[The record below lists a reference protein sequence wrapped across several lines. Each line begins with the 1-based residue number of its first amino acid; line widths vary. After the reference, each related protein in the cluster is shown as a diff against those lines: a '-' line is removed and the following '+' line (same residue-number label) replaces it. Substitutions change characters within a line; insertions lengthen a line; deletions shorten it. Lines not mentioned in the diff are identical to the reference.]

1 MKLTKILSAAIIVSA
16 VSSVFALDGRTVMQN
31 AYDVKEPYFSHALV
45 QMDLISK
52 DGSVESRKVEEYGR
66 SRDNIKDAVFVFLDP
81 PSVKNTRFLQKENKD
96 RDDDKWIY
104 MPKLRQ
110 VTRINSSDGDKSF
123 VGTEFTYDDM
133 STREVDDDTHE
144 LLAETEKKGKFECA
158 KVKSTPK
165 DPADS
170 QYLYRIS
177 WVDKETW
184 IPVYIE
190 MYDKK
195 GKLLKV
201 NEITEIKHPTG
212 INNTVYNIP
221 AVSSM
226 KNVQNG
232 RQTNLKLLQ
241 LVVDKKIPAGV
252 FTTNFLDTGT
262 VQNTSGQGFLSSKL

>member
-201 NEITEIKHPTG
+201 NEITEIEHPTG

-262 VQNTSGQGFLSSKL
+262 IPKQ